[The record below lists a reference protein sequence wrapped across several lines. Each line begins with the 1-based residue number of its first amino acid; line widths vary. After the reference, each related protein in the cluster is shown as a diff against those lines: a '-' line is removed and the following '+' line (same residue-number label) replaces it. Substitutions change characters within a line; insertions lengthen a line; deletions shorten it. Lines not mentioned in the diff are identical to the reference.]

1 MGGMSGATYTVA
13 VRALCEFT
21 AKCGDLDLRFTPS
34 PTAQEGIAGHALVTS
49 RRDDD
54 YETEIP
60 LSGEFGPLRVRG
72 RADGYDRR
80 ANRLEEIKTHRGD
93 LKKMA
98 DNQRQL
104 HWAQVKIY
112 GHLLC
117 QGEGLDKVHLALV
130 YFDIG
135 SQKETVLHEE
145 HSALALR
152 AYFERQ
158 CGLFL
163 RWAEKEMEHRAARD
177 VQLKAMRF
185 PHADFR
191 PGQRQLAEAMYKA
204 SNRGVCLLAQAP
216 TGIGKTVGSLFPM
229 LKASAEHGVDKVFF
243 LAAKTSGRQMALD
256 AVDIIRAGAPLLS
269 LRTLELA
276 AKSTA
281 CVNPDKACH
290 GESCPLAKGFYD
302 RLPAARQSAL
312 DLMLPPAQPVPPAV
326 QAAAVDG
333 VPPSPA
339 MPPGAPSSCAPP
351 PSPAAFLALDR
362 ETLRAVAL
370 AHEVCPYYLGS
381 EMARWC
387 DIVIGDYNYY
397 FDTSA
402 MLHSLTQLN
411 DWKVNVLVD
420 EAHNMV
426 SRARKMYSAEME
438 HASLRMLRKAA
449 PEELKK
455 PLDRVHRQWNQLEK
469 DQGGDYQC
477 YATLPD
483 KFMGALQTAATA
495 ISDYMADHP
504 GDVDADLQNF
514 YFEALMFARLA
525 ESFGDHALFDI
536 EKSEGARASHAN
548 SVLCIRNI
556 VPAPFLKPRFES
568 THTTALFSAT
578 LSPWNYFGDMLGM
591 PDTTAWVDVE
601 SPFVAEQLAVRV
613 ASHISTRYQHRQQSL
628 APIAALMGRQY
639 QHQRGNY
646 LAFFSSFDYME
657 KVANEFSAAF
667 PDVPL
672 WRQSRRMDEGERAHF
687 LARFTPES
695 EGIGF
700 AVLGGSFGEG
710 VDLPGARLIG
720 AFVATLG
727 LPQINPVNEQI
738 RQRMDAIFGAGY
750 DYTYTYP
757 GMQKVVQ
764 AAGRVIRTQSDRGT
778 VYLID
783 DRFGRPE
790 IRQLMPAWWRVD
802 QAAPT

>member
-1 MGGMSGATYTVA
+1 MTQSARYTVA

-21 AKCGDLDLRFTPS
+21 AKTGDLDLRFTPS
-34 PTAQEGIAGHALVTS
+34 PTAQEGIAGHAVVAS

-54 YETEIP
+54 YLSEIA
-60 LSGEFGPLRVRG
+60 LAGDFGPLHVRG
-72 RADGYDRR
+72 RADGYDPR
-80 ANRLEEIKTHRGD
+80 ANRLEEIKTYRGD
-93 LKKMA
+93 LKKMP
-98 DNQRQL
+98 DNQRAL
-104 HWAQVKIY
+104 HWAQLKVY

-117 QGEGLDKVHLALV
+117 RDQNLQKVNLALV

-135 SQKETVLHEE
+135 SQKETLLHEE
-145 HSALALR
+145 HTAAGLQAF
-152 AYFERQ
+152 FEHQ
-158 CGLFL
+158 CRLFL
-163 RWAEKEMEHRAARD
+163 DWAQQEMAHRAQRD
-177 VQLKAMRF
+177 LQLKAMRF

-256 AVDIIRAGAPLLS
+256 AVDVIRSGAPLLP
-269 LRTLELA
+269 LRTLEMA
-276 AKSTA
+276 SKTSA

-290 GESCPLAKGFYD
+290 GESCQLAKGFYD
-302 RLPAARQSAL
+302 RLPAARQAAL
-312 DLMLPPAQPVPPAV
+312 DIMRPPADASGP
-326 QAAAVDG
+326 
-333 VPPSPA
+333 
-339 MPPGAPSSCAPP
+339 
-351 PSPAAFLALDR
+351 FLALDR
-362 ETLRAVAL
+362 DTLRAVAL
-370 AHEVCPYYLGS
+370 AHEVCPYYLSS
-381 EMARWC
+381 ELARWC
-387 DIVIGDYNYY
+387 DIVVGDYNYY
-397 FDTSA
+397 FDIGA
-402 MLHSLTQLN
+402 MLHSLTLLN

-426 SRARKMYSAEME
+426 SRARKMYSADME
-438 HASLRMLRKAA
+438 HAGLRLLRKAV

-469 DQGGDYQC
+469 DQSADYQS
-477 YATLPD
+477 YATLPE

-504 GDVDADLQNF
+504 AYVDADLQDF
-514 YFEALMFARLA
+514 YFNALLFARLA
-525 ESFGDHALFDI
+525 ETFGDHALFDI
-536 EKSEGARASHAN
+536 EKSAGARASHSN

-556 VPAPFLKPRFES
+556 VPAPYLKPRFES
-568 THTTALFSAT
+568 THATALFSAT

-601 SPFVAEQLAVRV
+601 SPFAADQLSVQVAA
-613 ASHISTRYQHRQQSL
+613 HISTRYQHRQQSL
-628 APIAALMGRQY
+628 RPIAELMGAQY
-639 QHQRGNY
+639 QRQPGNY

-657 KVANEFSAAF
+657 KAANQFAEHH
-667 PDVPL
+667 PQVPV
-672 WRQSRRMDEGERAHF
+672 WRQSRRMDEAERAQF
-687 LARFTPES
+687 LSRFTLDS

-750 DYTYTYP
+750 DYTYTFP

-778 VYLID
+778 VHLID

-790 IRQLMPAWWRVD
+790 IQQLMPAWWRIESNG
-802 QAAPT
+802 ARR

>member
-1 MGGMSGATYTVA
+1 MTHPARYTVA

-21 AKCGDLDLRFTPS
+21 AKTGDLDLRFTPS
-34 PTAQEGIAGHALVTS
+34 PTAQEGIAGHGVVTA

-54 YETEIP
+54 YQTEIA
-60 LSGEFGPLRVRG
+60 LSGDFGPLHVRG
-72 RADGYDRR
+72 RADGYDSR
-80 ANRLEEIKTHRGD
+80 ANRLEEIKTYRGD
-93 LKKMA
+93 LKKMP
-98 DNQRQL
+98 DNQRAL
-104 HWAQVKIY
+104 HWAQVRIY

-117 QGEGLDKVHLALV
+117 KDRGLQKIRLALV

-135 SQKETVLHEE
+135 SQKETALHEDRT
-145 HSALALR
+145 AADLQAG
-152 AYFERQ
+152 FEQQ

-163 RWAEKEMEHRAARD
+163 QWAQQEMAHRAQRD
-177 VQLKAMRF
+177 LQLKAMRF
-185 PHADFR
+185 PYGDFR
-191 PGQRQLAEAMYKA
+191 PGQRQLAEAMYRA
-204 SNRGVCLLAQAP
+204 SKRQVCLLAQAP

-229 LKASAEHGVDKVFF
+229 LKASAEHGVDKIFF

-256 AVDIIRAGAPLLS
+256 AVDLIRTGAPLVP

-302 RLPAARQSAL
+302 RLPAARDSAL
-312 DLMLPPAQPVPPAV
+312 AIMAPSDSGHA
-326 QAAAVDG
+326 
-333 VPPSPA
+333 PPS
-339 MPPGAPSSCAPP
+339 
-351 PSPAAFLALDR
+351 LDR
-362 ETLRAVAL
+362 DTLRAIAL
-370 AHEVCPYYLGS
+370 AHNVCPYYLSS

-397 FDTSA
+397 FDSSA
-402 MLHSLTQLN
+402 MLYSLTQLN

-426 SRARKMYSAEME
+426 SRARKMYSADME
-438 HASLRMLRKAA
+438 HDSLRLLRKIV
-449 PEELKK
+449 PDELKK
-455 PLDRVHRQWNQLEK
+455 PLDRVHKQWNQLEK
-469 DQGGDYQC
+469 EQTTDYQS
-477 YATLPD
+477 YAELPD
-483 KFMGALQTAATA
+483 KFMGALQTASTA

-504 GDVDADLQNF
+504 GYVEPDLQSF
-514 YFEALMFARLA
+514 YFNALMFARLA

-536 EKSEGARASHAN
+536 EKAPGARASNSN

-556 VPAPFLKPRFES
+556 VPAPHLKPRFES
-568 THTTALFSAT
+568 THATALFSAT

-591 PDTTAWVDVE
+591 PETTAWVDVE
-601 SPFVAEQLAVRV
+601 SPFVAEQLSVQV
-613 ASHISTRYQHRQQSL
+613 ASHISTRYAHRQQSL
-628 APIAALMGRQY
+628 RPIAELMGRQY
-639 QHQRGNY
+639 AAQRGNY

-657 KVANEFSAAF
+657 KAANQFSELH
-667 PDVPL
+667 PDVPV
-672 WRQSRRMDEGERAHF
+672 WRQSRRMDEAERARF
-687 LARFTPES
+687 LERFTLDS
-695 EGIGF
+695 DGIGF

-738 RQRMDAIFGAGY
+738 RARMETIFGAGY

-764 AAGRVIRTQSDRGT
+764 AAGRVIRTTSDRGT

-790 IRQLMPAWWRVD
+790 IQELMPAWWRIEIQRQD
-802 QAAPT
+802 TDIMAASQPNRSLS